1 MNEALQRV
9 IEEIHSRGNTAE
21 IKQRKDDVVVLEVVK
36 KIVYKYDRQKG
47 ACYWLNG
54 ADGFQKWGLSA
65 FLFKVVDNGT
75 I

>member
-1 MNEALQRV
+1 MNEALQRI

-47 ACYWLNG
+47 AC
-54 ADGFQKWGLSA
+54 
-65 FLFKVVDNGT
+65 
-75 I
+75 